1 MKKGVVLEP
10 MEACSLQAQG
20 SSSFT
25 FTSELQEKLIT
36 IQTFVNSPE
45 ASSQDISV
53 SSGSLLEAF
62 PASYCVTEFTH
73 HFQGKQGL
81 HSQLQ
86 ASLQTSVQPL
96 CEQLNKQTM
105 ILKTT
110 VQPPVVHAERVFS
123 LKSEGSLNE
132 NQESQN
138 RHLIMDDPIA
148 QEEDFSQNFS
158 LSAEVQEPL
167 KENSLDLKTG
177 IESVNKVIL
186 QPSNK
191 SLLGSADNITPKAP
205 YHISD
210 VHNEGHSGEEA
221 DMESEE
227 ESAMES
233 EEGNQEEKDGG
244 KDSDG
249 MEEGGEQH
257 LPLKE
262 GEDLLEEGGLPEKH
276 YATDSV
282 SARGGKTKASPSQ
295 MVSPNHP
302 PVLKKRRQEG
312 NKHKTEQPKQGYTA
326 QLFLQDSQEE
336 GLREVPQHIFE
347 SFFAGLYTP
356 KKLASSAS
364 GTPKRILQG
373 KEARLLELWER
384 EKNGSLKS
392 GLKLLT
398 PPVFNKV
405 DIAKLWGFLL
415 FHLNMPQVLTIPLD
429 KKKKDDIIDL
439 LDTSYKPLLV
449 FLNSPSSD
457 NSGLEKDPDL
467 LDKIFLARSIS
478 IKIVERL
485 IVGRKPRS
493 SLDIYPDWLTDT
505 GFLSLLRNFLKT
517 AETSDTKADYY
528 LWDVEGTQRV
538 PVSRSQWTDWLKQA
552 IHAMK
557 IRSQQMKEEQEQQ
570 MGKDRRRAA
579 VQTDRQSRWAQHPCQ
594 GDPVQQVPPQSGED
608 CLSFPSSSLANT
620 SICQAGE
627 LGKEDDDKRLFTVGR
642 SGDDFEKPIKKGFQY
657 QKSAVHPGRTHT
669 ITAQVHNKTAV
680 GHQTQRRKH
689 NVYSTVKGTK
699 ALLLGKRGEEAGLSG
714 IESLGSSE
722 EEDGRHD
729 REDAEVGSVEQEWDV
744 GKSSHQ
750 KEKQFTKG
758 WENLVSQTS
767 ACPGFSFSSFPALTG
782 QETLQFLESPLLS
795 VEGNKKR
802 NPLDQLFHFELS
814 PEFSVLPPKPQRL
827 QHLRDNEQQKKLL
840 QAKTE
845 QITEQIPEG
854 IDSERNVVGVSDVTV
869 LPQCVTDSVASVSEV
884 VLKQV
889 GQREEGEEGRGKDR
903 METHIYK
910 SADKSLKTLK
920 TIKHM
925 TGKTKEKK
933 VTKVI
938 SEKSTK
944 GTVKEP
950 VDCSHLLSE
959 FWKPIERSAFFPDAI
974 LLDKPS
980 EGLVVEK
987 TLVDKILVDK
997 TLVKENSSSMVGVGP
1012 SNPEMVKMKLS
1023 EAVGGAQ
1030 AEDPSHGTAIPQ
1042 KFSYA
1047 NVLKGPRQM
1056 GEAPVTLSTGL
1067 NTHSGGFESR
1077 GPQGSRKATD
1087 PNLPRRT
1094 LDYEF
1099 ERLLDDNLL
1108 EQYFEEMGSE
1118 FEESYDPRQ
1127 RYVTRFRYRGSD
1139 PAKLLESYMIN
1150 KIFLEFLEIPKEDIL
1165 AVIMPPGMRET
1176 DICLISEAAYQ
1187 RFWAR
1192 IRLAAKTQMG
1202 PLVDFDIV
1210 PLFRGETRV
1219 LTISFRTTTIPEQ
1232 DLERW
1237 LSSRSAKEGARSS
1250 SPGRTDE
1257 DKRKEKGGGET
1268 VCEGEWTQVKKRKD
1282 KHLRGS
1288 VTGGVY
1294 TRSQAGEG
1302 REVRQPNRFHVLQT
1316 EEGRDEMEVEPD
1328 QGRKNPVE
1336 ETGEFFTF
1344 SSVSRPNPGGT
1355 FFFQGGSR
1363 SPSDKVA
1370 RMELRMWRKMVT
1382 SVNDKELSHLVQ
1394 NLREEHAEMNRM
1406 MQEGEDAFQSRCA
1419 ELQIS
1424 LSSQKGKVM
1433 KKNFDEQAWKL
1444 QLKMQMIRTRLAYC
1458 TNEGEE
1464 RRERKDRKKDRK
1476 KESDKGNETDLS
1488 SMEEEEE
1495 GLEGE
1500 KKILEGKEV
1509 IEEDPEGKKV
1519 EVVRTENTE
1528 QEMEVTSQDN
1538 IVSVQEQ
1545 ESSEPSGVPLNQEL
1559 YAKQLRLD
1567 LYPKPVNLDILS
1579 QACLEAELPISSE
1592 TTPPL

>member
-1 MKKGVVLEP
+1 
-10 MEACSLQAQG
+10 
-20 SSSFT
+20 
-25 FTSELQEKLIT
+25 
-36 IQTFVNSPE
+36 
-45 ASSQDISV
+45 
-53 SSGSLLEAF
+53 
-62 PASYCVTEFTH
+62 
-73 HFQGKQGL
+73 
-81 HSQLQ
+81 
-86 ASLQTSVQPL
+86 
-96 CEQLNKQTM
+96 
-105 ILKTT
+105 
-110 VQPPVVHAERVFS
+110 
-123 LKSEGSLNE
+123 
-132 NQESQN
+132 
-138 RHLIMDDPIA
+138 
-148 QEEDFSQNFS
+148 
-158 LSAEVQEPL
+158 
-167 KENSLDLKTG
+167 
-177 IESVNKVIL
+177 
-186 QPSNK
+186 
-191 SLLGSADNITPKAP
+191 
-205 YHISD
+205 
-210 VHNEGHSGEEA
+210 
-221 DMESEE
+221 MESEE

-282 SARGGKTKASPSQ
+282 SAR
-295 MVSPNHP
+295 
-302 PVLKKRRQEG
+302 
-312 NKHKTEQPKQGYTA
+312 
-326 QLFLQDSQEE
+326 
-336 GLREVPQHIFE
+336 
-347 SFFAGLYTP
+347 
-356 KKLASSAS
+356 
-364 GTPKRILQG
+364 
-373 KEARLLELWER
+373 
-384 EKNGSLKS
+384 
-392 GLKLLT
+392 
-398 PPVFNKV
+398 
-405 DIAKLWGFLL
+405 
-415 FHLNMPQVLTIPLD
+415 
-429 KKKKDDIIDL
+429 
-439 LDTSYKPLLV
+439 
-449 FLNSPSSD
+449 
-457 NSGLEKDPDL
+457 GLEKDPDL

-750 KEKQFTKG
+750 KEKQFIKG

-827 QHLRDNEQQKKLL
+827 HLRDNEQQKKLL

-933 VTKVI
+933 VTKVL

-1056 GEAPVTLSTGL
+1056 GEAPITLSTGL

>member
-1 MKKGVVLEP
+1 
-10 MEACSLQAQG
+10 
-20 SSSFT
+20 
-25 FTSELQEKLIT
+25 
-36 IQTFVNSPE
+36 
-45 ASSQDISV
+45 
-53 SSGSLLEAF
+53 
-62 PASYCVTEFTH
+62 
-73 HFQGKQGL
+73 
-81 HSQLQ
+81 
-86 ASLQTSVQPL
+86 
-96 CEQLNKQTM
+96 
-105 ILKTT
+105 
-110 VQPPVVHAERVFS
+110 
-123 LKSEGSLNE
+123 
-132 NQESQN
+132 
-138 RHLIMDDPIA
+138 
-148 QEEDFSQNFS
+148 
-158 LSAEVQEPL
+158 
-167 KENSLDLKTG
+167 
-177 IESVNKVIL
+177 
-186 QPSNK
+186 
-191 SLLGSADNITPKAP
+191 
-205 YHISD
+205 
-210 VHNEGHSGEEA
+210 
-221 DMESEE
+221 
-227 ESAMES
+227 
-233 EEGNQEEKDGG
+233 
-244 KDSDG
+244 
-249 MEEGGEQH
+249 
-257 LPLKE
+257 
-262 GEDLLEEGGLPEKH
+262 
-276 YATDSV
+276 
-282 SARGGKTKASPSQ
+282 
-295 MVSPNHP
+295 
-302 PVLKKRRQEG
+302 
-312 NKHKTEQPKQGYTA
+312 
-326 QLFLQDSQEE
+326 
-336 GLREVPQHIFE
+336 
-347 SFFAGLYTP
+347 
-356 KKLASSAS
+356 
-364 GTPKRILQG
+364 
-373 KEARLLELWER
+373 
-384 EKNGSLKS
+384 
-392 GLKLLT
+392 
-398 PPVFNKV
+398 
-405 DIAKLWGFLL
+405 
-415 FHLNMPQVLTIPLD
+415 MPQVLTIPLD

-557 IRSQQMKEEQEQQ
+557 IRSQQMKEEQS
-570 MGKDRRRAA
+570 
-579 VQTDRQSRWAQHPCQ
+579 SRWGKTGGVLPYRPIDNLDGPNILAR
-594 GDPVQQVPPQSGED
+594 GTLYSR
-608 CLSFPSSSLANT
+608 FPRKA
-620 SICQAGE
+620 AGE

-642 SGDDFEKPIKKGFQY
+642 SGDDFEKPIKK
-657 QKSAVHPGRTHT
+657 
-669 ITAQVHNKTAV
+669 
-680 GHQTQRRKH
+680 
-689 NVYSTVKGTK
+689 
-699 ALLLGKRGEEAGLSG
+699 
-714 IESLGSSE
+714 
-722 EEDGRHD
+722 
-729 REDAEVGSVEQEWDV
+729 
-744 GKSSHQ
+744 
-750 KEKQFTKG
+750 
-758 WENLVSQTS
+758 
-767 ACPGFSFSSFPALTG
+767 G

-854 IDSERNVVGVSDVTV
+854 IDSERNVVG
-869 LPQCVTDSVASVSEV
+869 A
-884 VLKQV
+884 
-889 GQREEGEEGRGKDR
+889 
-903 METHIYK
+903 YYN
-910 SADKSLKTLK
+910 
-920 TIKHM
+920 
-925 TGKTKEKK
+925 
-933 VTKVI
+933 
-938 SEKSTK
+938 
-944 GTVKEP
+944 VKYP
-950 VDCSHLLSE
+950 MAYDNL
-959 FWKPIERSAFFPDAI
+959 
-974 LLDKPS
+974 
-980 EGLVVEK
+980 
-987 TLVDKILVDK
+987 
-997 TLVKENSSSMVGVGP
+997 
-1012 SNPEMVKMKLS
+1012 
-1023 EAVGGAQ
+1023 
-1030 AEDPSHGTAIPQ
+1030 
-1042 KFSYA
+1042 
-1047 NVLKGPRQM
+1047 
-1056 GEAPVTLSTGL
+1056 
-1067 NTHSGGFESR
+1067 
-1077 GPQGSRKATD
+1077 KATHF
-1087 PNLPRRT
+1087 PSST
-1094 LDYEF
+1094 
-1099 ERLLDDNLL
+1099 
-1108 EQYFEEMGSE
+1108 SW
-1118 FEESYDPRQ
+1118 
-1127 RYVTRFRYRGSD
+1127 TRDSTF
-1139 PAKLLESYMIN
+1139 
-1150 KIFLEFLEIPKEDIL
+1150 
-1165 AVIMPPGMRET
+1165 
-1176 DICLISEAAYQ
+1176 
-1187 RFWAR
+1187 
-1192 IRLAAKTQMG
+1192 
-1202 PLVDFDIV
+1202 
-1210 PLFRGETRV
+1210 
-1219 LTISFRTTTIPEQ
+1219 
-1232 DLERW
+1232 
-1237 LSSRSAKEGARSS
+1237 SSAAKEGARSS